1 MEKRMEYGCALKQ
14 IAQQVQFHESQNRHQ
29 ERQHHRHQ
37 AMLTSTSAIN
47 TATTMAAAAIPVRF
61 FLVI

>member
-29 ERQHHRHQ
+29 ERQHHRQ

-47 TATTMAAAAIPVRF
+47 TAATMAAAAIPVRF